1 MSWHRPP
8 LQVCTLR
15 IKRSRWYASHPASTN
30 QSFGWVGQ
38 GFFKMADLFQSQFME
53 YNLKHKVFQAFEILC
68 SDMVRPIEVANSYEF
83 VRPHSYK
90 FIRYLLNRTYFTS
103 CQFVWICMN
112 DLHLTRPKPC
122 LDKSYKIVRVGSYKF
137 VQIIHLLKYVWIGRD
152 SVGYGVNTSNTN
164 SV

>member
-1 MSWHRPP
+1 M
-8 LQVCTLR
+8 
-15 IKRSRWYASHPASTN
+15 KRLFYRTKSKGQEVHVLTTGRERKNLHMDFLNQTHVLTQASTAGLHT
-30 QSFGWVGQ
+30 QDKKKQMICVTPCKHKSEFWMSRS

-103 CQFVWICMN
+103 CQFV
-112 DLHLTRPKPC
+112 
-122 LDKSYKIVRVGSYKF
+122 
-137 VQIIHLLKYVWIGRD
+137 
-152 SVGYGVNTSNTN
+152 
-164 SV
+164 